1 MSDTI
6 GALSPTEI
14 ASLSDN
20 ADIQEAFRLYH
31 YGAPSGV
38 SIGEYDTTNTNT
50 ANLVIPSIAYT
61 LYSLQQQITTISGTL
76 GIQTSAYTA
85 KGGILTATAP
95 STVVMLPVGSNGK
108 VLMANS
114 GTSTGIEWA
123 TPEITP
129 TNTVTMSNKS
139 FLSPQTDVLI
149 FEGATPDANETTIG
163 VVDPTAD
170 RTALLP
176 DRSGTVQMD
185 TIETSAQTDS
195 YTLVIS
201 DKSKL
206 IEINAATAKNVT
218 IPLNT
223 TVAYPVGT
231 AIMVGQIGAGQV
243 SIIVTAGVTLNG
255 TPQGTANVI
264 KLRDRWS
271 VVVLIKRDTDTW
283 LAVGD
288 ITT

>member
-6 GALSPTEI
+6 GALSPTEVP
-14 ASLSDN
+14 ALSEN

-38 SIGEYDTTNTNT
+38 GIGEYDTTNTNPL
-50 ANLVIPSIAYT
+50 NLVVPSIAYT
-61 LYSLQQQITTISGTL
+61 LYNLQQQITTLSGTL
-76 GIQTSAYTA
+76 GILTSAYTA
-85 KGGILTATAP
+85 KGGILTATAS

-108 VLMANS
+108 ILTANS
-114 GTSTGIEWA
+114 GTATGLEWA

-149 FEGATPDANETTIG
+149 FEGATPDANETTLG

-185 TIETSAQTDS
+185 TIETNPQTGN
-195 YTLVIS
+195 YTLVLA

-206 IEINAATAKNVT
+206 VEVNSGTAKNVT
-218 IPLNT
+218 IPLNA

-231 AIMVGQIGAGQV
+231 QIMIGQTGAGQV
-243 SIIVTAGVTLNG
+243 SIIVTGGVTLNG

-264 KLRDRWS
+264 NLRDQWS

-288 ITT
+288 TST

>member
-6 GALSPTEI
+6 GALSPTEVP
-14 ASLSDN
+14 ALSEN

-38 SIGEYDTTNTNT
+38 GIGEYDTTNTNPL
-50 ANLVIPSIAYT
+50 NLVVPSIAYT
-61 LYSLQQQITTISGTL
+61 LYNLQQQITTISGTL
-76 GIQTSAYTA
+76 GILTSAYTA

-108 VLMANS
+108 ILTANS
-114 GTSTGIEWA
+114 GTATGLEWA

-149 FEGATPDANETTIG
+149 FEGATPDANETTLG

-185 TIETSAQTDS
+185 TIETNPQTGN
-195 YTLVIS
+195 YTLVLA

-206 IEINAATAKNVT
+206 VEVNSGTAKNVT
-218 IPLNT
+218 IPLNA

-231 AIMVGQIGAGQV
+231 QIMIGQTGAGQV
-243 SIIVTAGVTLNG
+243 SIIVTGGVTLNG

-264 KLRDRWS
+264 NLRDQWS

>member
-6 GALSPTEI
+6 GALSPTEVP
-14 ASLSDN
+14 ALSEN

-38 SIGEYDTTNTNT
+38 GIGEYDTTNTNPL
-50 ANLVIPSIAYT
+50 NLVVPSIAYT
-61 LYSLQQQITTISGTL
+61 LYNLQQQITTISGTL
-76 GIQTSAYTA
+76 GILTSAYTA

-108 VLMANS
+108 ILTANS
-114 GTSTGIEWA
+114 GTATGLEWA

-149 FEGATPDANETTIG
+149 FEGATPDANETTLG

-185 TIETSAQTDS
+185 TIETNPQTGN
-195 YTLVIS
+195 YTLVLA

-206 IEINAATAKNVT
+206 VEVNSGTAKNVT
-218 IPLNT
+218 IPLNA

-231 AIMVGQIGAGQV
+231 QIMIGQTGAGQV
-243 SIIVTAGVTLNG
+243 SIIVTGGVTLNG
-255 TPQGTANVI
+255 TPQGTTNVI
-264 KLRDRWS
+264 KLRDQWS